1 MMLVNA
7 VVYRNAIPLLC
18 LKNETLELK
27 VSVIMRVALWDMWTH
42 LLVCLLYVFECVDL
56 YKAEKLSVCL
66 PVFIFSHHVDNLA
79 AFASINT
86 GLTQNES
93 YFFWEHKVLFCKLT

>member
-27 VSVIMRVALWDMWTH
+27 VSVIMRVALWDMWTY
-42 LLVCLLYVFECVDL
+42 LLVCLLYVFVSVNL
-56 YKAEKLSVCL
+56 YKAEKLSICL
-66 PVFIFSHHVDNLA
+66 SICIHFPRHADNLVISA
-79 AFASINT
+79 WLNSAF
-86 GLTQNES
+86 GF
-93 YFFWEHKVLFCKLT
+93 Y